1 MNRMTPLINRAAKRI
16 RYLTWRL
23 GMPRRWLITYML
35 LIVLPS
41 SIILYAYYK
50 HSTTILEEEVSN
62 SMLQT
67 MKQAGIN
74 LSYRFGYIRDIVNT
88 VTMNK
93 KLYEFLEE
101 ESYLSVAQQLEET
114 KEIRDL
120 VHTVQSNTDVSRL
133 RLFVKSTNMLAGEH
147 INFFSLDSL
156 QTWPYYDKV
165 LDANGGIVWTN
176 IYKQFY
182 IDRGEE
188 SILSIARMLH
198 DSRQYSQVA
207 AILILDVPEKLVM
220 DILSEID
227 LTKQKK
233 VYLVDSGGNIMAH
246 IDRSLIG
253 TRLSDDIAGVIARGT
268 EGKQKLQ
275 LDKQDDYIVYST
287 IETTGWK
294 VVAQVPASEISA
306 RAKLN
311 QITGIATLVG
321 ILMLFFVLVF
331 ALLAV
336 IVRSMNRRIDKVIR
350 VIRKEGIEW
359 LDENPVPEGD
369 FLLLERSVDVLIH
382 RVHSLMEQTYEA
394 QVLEREAQLR
404 ALQAQI
410 NPHFLYNTLDT
421 INWMAIGHNMHDISQ
436 MIDALAKYFR
446 LSLNKGRDMMT
457 VADELTLAQVY
468 LDIQKS
474 RFLNTFDYRIETDP
488 KVMSCIVP
496 KLTLQPLVENALLHG
511 IRKMKSKQGMIRIA
525 ASRQE
530 DYLVLSVTDDG
541 IGMEEERARL
551 LLVEPLRET
560 HTEGVG
566 SSYGIYNVNERIKLY
581 AGESSGLS
589 ICSSP
594 GQGTTVTIRIKL
606 NHTLESAP

>member
-1 MNRMTPLINRAAKRI
+1 
-16 RYLTWRL
+16 
-23 GMPRRWLITYML
+23 MPRRWLITYLL

-41 SIILYAYYK
+41 TILLYAYYK
-50 HSTTILEEEVSN
+50 HSTTVLEEEVSD

-88 VTMNK
+88 VTMNR

-101 ESYLSVAQQLEET
+101 ESNVSVAQQLEET
-114 KEIRDL
+114 KEIRD
-120 VHTVQSNTDVSRL
+120 VVRNVQSNADVSRL
-133 RLFVKSTNMLAGEH
+133 RLFVKSTNMLASEH

-156 QTWPYYDKV
+156 QNWPYYRKV
-165 LDANGGIVWTN
+165 LDANGGIVWTS
-176 IYKQFY
+176 IYQVSY

-188 SILSIARMLH
+188 SILSVARMLH
-198 DSRQYSQVA
+198 DSRQYNQVA
-207 AILILDVPEKLVM
+207 AILVLDVPEKLVM

-233 VYLVDSGGNIMAH
+233 VYIVDSDGKVMAH
-246 IDRSLIG
+246 TDRSLIG
-253 TRLSDDIAGVIARGT
+253 IRLSDELAGVIARGT
-268 EGKQKLQ
+268 DGKEKLQ
-275 LDKQDDYIVYST
+275 LDKQDEYIVYST

-306 RAKLN
+306 RVKLN
-311 QITGIATLVG
+311 QVAGIATLVG

-350 VIRKEGIEW
+350 AIRQEGIEW
-359 LDENPVPEGD
+359 LDGNPAPEGD
-369 FLLLERSVDVLIH
+369 FMLLERSVDVLIH

-421 INWMAIGHNMHDISQ
+421 INWMAIGHNVHDISQ

-446 LSLNKGRDMMT
+446 LSLNKGRDKMT
-457 VADELTLAQVY
+457 VEDELTLAQVY

-474 RFLNTFDYRIETDP
+474 RFLNSFDYRIETDP
-488 KVMSCIVP
+488 NVMTCIVP

-511 IRKMKSKQGMIRIA
+511 IRKMKNKQGMIRIT

-530 DYLVLSVTDDG
+530 GFLILTVSDDG
-541 IGMEEERARL
+541 IGMEGERARL
-551 LLVEPLRET
+551 LLVEPVRELQT
-560 HTEGVG
+560 DGLG
-566 SSYGIYNVNERIKLY
+566 SSYGLNNVNERIKLF

-594 GQGTTVTIRIKL
+594 GEGTTVTIRIKL
-606 NHTLESAP
+606 NVQEHS

>member
-1 MNRMTPLINRAAKRI
+1 MNRMTPLINRVAKRI

-50 HSTTILEEEVSN
+50 HSTSILEEEVSN

-101 ESYLSVAQQLEET
+101 ESYLSVAHQLEET
-114 KEIRDL
+114 KKIRDL

-133 RLFVKSTNMLAGEH
+133 RLFVKSTNMLASEH

-156 QTWPYYDKV
+156 QIWPYYNKV
-165 LDANGGIVWTN
+165 LDANGGIIWTN
-176 IYKQFY
+176 IYKQSY

-233 VYLVDSGGNIMAH
+233 VYLVDSDGNIMAH

-253 TRLSDDIAGVIARGT
+253 TRLSDDIAGVIAGGT

-306 RAKLN
+306 RVKLN
-311 QITGIATLVG
+311 QIAGIATLVG

-410 NPHFLYNTLDT
+410 NPHFLYNTLDM

-541 IGMEEERARL
+541 IGMEEERA
-551 LLVEPLRET
+551 
-560 HTEGVG
+560 
-566 SSYGIYNVNERIKLY
+566 
-581 AGESSGLS
+581 LS
-589 ICSSP
+589 AFAQA
-594 GQGTTVTIRIKL
+594 QGKEQQSR
-606 NHTLESAP
+606 